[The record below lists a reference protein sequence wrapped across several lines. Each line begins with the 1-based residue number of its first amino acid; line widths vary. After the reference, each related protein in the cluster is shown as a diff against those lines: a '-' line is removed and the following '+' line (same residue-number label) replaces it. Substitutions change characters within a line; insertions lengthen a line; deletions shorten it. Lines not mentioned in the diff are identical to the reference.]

1 MKIDKKAIKN
11 IFAGIFGVILLVWVL
26 NDFERVRA
34 LASSI
39 LHLIQPFVVGACLA
53 FILNVP
59 MRAIEKILSK
69 VSWIKGK
76 RGLSILLT
84 FVMIVLV
91 LMGVV
96 LLLFPQLE
104 ETAMTIAQQLP
115 PFFARV
121 EEFVVLFLSDN
132 PELLQWVQENT
143 NFENIDWMGLIRQAA
158 NVAGQGIE
166 TILSGAVNAVGTVV
180 RAIWNVFVSLIF
192 ALYCLSNKAVL
203 ARQFRRLMY
212 AYLPESWADEIIRIF
227 RLANSTFS
235 NFISG
240 QCLEVLILGCLFAVA
255 MSIFRMPYV
264 PLVSVLVAVT
274 AFVPVVGAWI
284 GCVLGAFFIL
294 VNNPLQAVWFVL
306 LFLIL
311 QQIENNLIYPRVV
324 GTSIGLPS
332 MWVLVA
338 VTIGGDLMGVAGML
352 LMIPLASVLYTLLR
366 EYSGYR
372 LQARGIDPEKL
383 RDHPPVLKSKL
394 KEKREKARERREAR
408 RAAQLAEMMKRTLHI
423 PEHPK
428 ADKEDEE
435 E

>member
-1 MKIDKKAIKN
+1 
-11 IFAGIFGVILLVWVL
+11 
-26 NDFERVRA
+26 
-34 LASSI
+34 
-39 LHLIQPFVVGACLA
+39 
-53 FILNVP
+53 
-59 MRAIEKILSK
+59 
-69 VSWIKGK
+69 
-76 RGLSILLT
+76 
-84 FVMIVLV
+84 
-91 LMGVV
+91 
-96 LLLFPQLE
+96 
-104 ETAMTIAQQLP
+104 
-115 PFFARV
+115 
-121 EEFVVLFLSDN
+121 
-132 PELLQWVQENT
+132 
-143 NFENIDWMGLIRQAA
+143 
-158 NVAGQGIE
+158 
-166 TILSGAVNAVGTVV
+166 
-180 RAIWNVFVSLIF
+180 
-192 ALYCLSNKAVL
+192 
-203 ARQFRRLMY
+203 
-212 AYLPESWADEIIRIF
+212 
-227 RLANSTFS
+227 
-235 NFISG
+235 
-240 QCLEVLILGCLFAVA
+240 
-255 MSIFRMPYV
+255 MSIFRMSYV

-294 VNNPLQAVWFVL
+294 VNNPLQAFWFVL

-372 LQARGIDPEKL
+372 LQARSIDPEKL